1 MRNAMY
7 GKTLKNVGNRIDIR
21 LLSNKKTSLKWSSKR
36 RYLSQNLFDN
46 DLVAIHKSEV
56 TLKLKELAYVGMCVL
71 YSSID
76 VRVPF

>member
-21 LLSNKKTSLKWSSKR
+21 LLSNKTSLKGSSKR

-71 YSSID
+71 DSSID